1 MQPPPPPN
9 WREIASLLARFLPWG
24 LKREG
29 HSILSFET
37 VARKKTCHWFCNL
50 TFVTP
55 RVPCNSLTRLEAS
68 AGGRLERWGSFTTKS
83 SQVDI
88 SFSEKIKIT
97 SRFFSHFLTTRW
109 PQDQITFSEMQV
121 LMEDSKGATRS
132 PPGLH
137 IFDLLFPNTLFL
149 VQLL

>member
-9 WREIASLLARFLPWG
+9 WRELASLLARFLPWG

-37 VARKKTCHWFCNL
+37 VARKKTCHWFCNF
-50 TFVTP
+50 TFATP

-109 PQDQITFSEMQV
+109 PQDQITFQRCKCSWKTQEARLAHHQV
-121 LMEDSKGATRS
+121 FAFS
-132 PPGLH
+132 
-137 IFDLLFPNTLFL
+137 IFCFL
-149 VQLL
+149 ILSS

>member
-37 VARKKTCHWFCNL
+37 VARKKTCHWFCNF
-50 TFVTP
+50 TFATP

-97 SRFFSHFLTTRW
+97 YRFFSHFLTTRW

-121 LMEDSKGATRS
+121 LMEDSRGATRS
-132 PPGLH
+132 PPGLR

-149 VQLL
+149 VQLI